1 MVNEE
6 RPKRL
11 YESGINDKYGLGFLP
26 FIALVGCGFYVNNL
40 EGNEYAQKAEQIA
53 REREVVR
60 ELKTSIEG
68 VLEEKGLEGYTVNIS
83 GGERKWRGGV
93 NLIALGVG
101 GTLVYCS
108 YFFSK
113 KLSKTAW
120 EARDREKEA
129 EKAKA

>member
-11 YESGINDKYGLGFLP
+11 YETGINDKYGLGFLP

-53 REREVVR
+53 KEREVVR

-83 GGERKWRGGV
+83 VREGREGNGLLIMAGGATFGLLYGV
-93 NLIALGVG
+93 W
-101 GTLVYCS
+101 
-108 YFFSK
+108 FMSK
-113 KLSKTAW
+113 KESRKVW
-120 EARDREKEA
+120 EKIDRMK
-129 EKAKA
+129 KPG